1 MAEEFKQW
9 EYRVQIIGSIFGT
22 KNEDIYYEN
31 IY

>member
-1 MAEEFKQW
+1 MAEEFKQR
-9 EYRVQIIGSIFGT
+9 EYHIQIIGSIFRT